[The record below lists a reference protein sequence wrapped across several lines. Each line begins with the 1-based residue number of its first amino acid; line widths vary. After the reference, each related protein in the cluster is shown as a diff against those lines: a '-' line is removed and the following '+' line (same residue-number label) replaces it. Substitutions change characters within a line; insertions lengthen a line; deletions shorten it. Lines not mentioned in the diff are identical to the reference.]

1 MCKFLTNKKAEK
13 NKKNR
18 TSPAK
23 NRENLRKSMQ
33 EIPFSLPATSSFVV
47 IKGSARNKERIL
59 GAISRSVSVYKP
71 TVVGGF
77 LYFAVKIKDKAK
89 TFAICDNLC
98 YNIDIYWEI
107 GLKFWL
113 MTAVSRIGLPIG
125 ALICIC
131 VAMVLSNFIWKIE
144 VVGNLQISDTV
155 IQSLLKENNICVGTR
170 KNIDLNGLA
179 GSLNA
184 LDGVED
190 TVVKI
195 VGTTLKIEVVES
207 VAFQPPNVIPSTQI
221 VSNFDG
227 VVTKI
232 VVRSGTAAV
241 KIGDVVRRGDLI
253 IKGEFVN
260 QAGETVPV
268 IADGEAYGEIAYSE
282 HKVVSTVVVSPV
294 TVSKKRLTSIRLFG
308 IRIGARLPS
317 GYQTVATTKK
327 LWLIPIKITTYDCKK
342 IEMVEQK
349 VSLDD
354 QKTQFVKEI
363 ALKYGV
369 VDGTTEINSV
379 ALAENIYRL
388 NCYVRAT
395 VRLTE

>member
-1 MCKFLTNKKAEK
+1 
-13 NKKNR
+13 
-18 TSPAK
+18 
-23 NRENLRKSMQ
+23 
-33 EIPFSLPATSSFVV
+33 
-47 IKGSARNKERIL
+47 
-59 GAISRSVSVYKP
+59 
-71 TVVGGF
+71 
-77 LYFAVKIKDKAK
+77 
-89 TFAICDNLC
+89 
-98 YNIDIYWEI
+98 
-107 GLKFWL
+107 
-113 MTAVSRIGLPIG
+113 
-125 ALICIC
+125 
-131 VAMVLSNFIWKIE
+131 MVLSNFIWKIE

-155 IQSLLKENNICVGTR
+155 IQSLLKENNICVGMR